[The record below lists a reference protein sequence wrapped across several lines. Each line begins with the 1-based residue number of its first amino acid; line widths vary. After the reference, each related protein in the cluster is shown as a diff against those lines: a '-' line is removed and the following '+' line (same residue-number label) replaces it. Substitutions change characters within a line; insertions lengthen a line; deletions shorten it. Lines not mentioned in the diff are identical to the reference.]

1 MPNTTSVDVVKAEVG
16 RNPML
21 YLMFFLMM
29 GGQTGDI
36 FTSNNVAME
45 VRELRED
52 LEHRILAEEDAT
64 VQFEDDIEYLEDEI
78 DELWD
83 EIEDIRE
90 HIEQIKEQL

>member
-1 MPNTTSVDVVKAEVG
+1 MSNTTSVEAVKSEIA

-21 YLMFFLMM
+21 YVMFFLMM

-36 FTSNNVAME
+36 FTSNNVANE
-45 VRELRED
+45 VRELRQDMERRMLD
-52 LEHRILAEEDAT
+52 EEDAT
-64 VQFEDDIEYLEDEI
+64 VQFEEDIEYLEDEI
-78 DELWD
+78 DDLWD

>member
-1 MPNTTSVDVVKAEVG
+1 MSNTTNVEAVKSEIA

-21 YLMFFLMM
+21 YVMFFLMM

-36 FTSNNVAME
+36 FTSNNVANE
-45 VRELRED
+45 VRELRQDMERRMLD
-52 LEHRILAEEDAT
+52 EEDAT
-64 VQFEDDIEYLEDEI
+64 VQFEEDIEYLQDEI
-78 DELWD
+78 DDLWD

>member
-36 FTSNNVAME
+36 FTSNNVANE

-52 LEHRILAEEDAT
+52 MERRMLAEEDAT
-64 VQFEDDIEYLEDEI
+64 DEFKDDIEYLEEEI

-83 EIEDIRE
+83 EVDGIRE
-90 HIEQIKEQL
+90 HINEIKEQL

>member
-1 MPNTTSVDVVKAEVG
+1 MSNTTSVEAVKSEIA

-21 YLMFFLMM
+21 YVMFFLMM

-45 VRELRED
+45 VRELRQD
-52 LEHRILAEEDAT
+52 LERRMLDEEDAT
-64 VQFEDDIEYLEDEI
+64 VQFEEDIEYLQDEI

>member
-1 MPNTTSVDVVKAEVG
+1 MSNTTSVETVKAEIG

-36 FTSNNVAME
+36 FTSNNVANE

-52 LEHRILAEEDAT
+52 MERRMLAEEDAT
-64 VQFEDDIEYLEDEI
+64 DEFKDDIEYLEDEI

-83 EIEDIRE
+83 EVDGIRE
-90 HIEQIKEQL
+90 HINEIKEQL